1 MGHPKRTT
9 PVDAGQGLGRTIN
22 SMTIVRSVGRE
33 APRLTRSAVS
43 EGLVA
48 GRGSL
53 RDTAAP
59 AAYLKLVA
67 SVEPGYNSPGRVRAS
82 DSAFDGTLPT
92 ENAATGCV
100 QRPAIPPRL
109 QPAASQPA
117 ENRGRIPGYR

>member
-1 MGHPKRTT
+1 M
-9 PVDAGQGLGRTIN
+9 
-22 SMTIVRSVGRE
+22 
-33 APRLTRSAVS
+33 
-43 EGLVA
+43 A

-92 ENAATGCV
+92 ENAATGFV

-109 QPAASQPA
+109 QPAASRSPLKTAA
-117 ENRGRIPGYR
+117 EYRAIVRCHPPLLCGSECGA